1 MATLVVGPF
10 YLMGTAG
17 LKPAQ
22 AGLVMSIGPAISALV
37 GVPAGRLVD
46 EWGAGRAMLAGLMAS
61 IVGCILMVVLPA
73 LVGVIGYVAAL
84 ALITGGYALFQAA
97 NNTSVMK
104 GAPVDQR
111 GVVSAL
117 LGLARNL
124 GLITGASA
132 MGAIFAIA
140 STGFPTLAL
149 QPGGNTGLQATF
161 LVGAVL
167 AGAALLLTRVGG
179 AMERNSNPS
188 DNERDVHP

>member
-1 MATLVVGPF
+1 
-10 YLMGTAG
+10 
-17 LKPAQ
+17 
-22 AGLVMSIGPAISALV
+22 
-37 GVPAGRLVD
+37 
-46 EWGAGRAMLAGLMAS
+46 MLAGLMAS
-61 IVGCILMVVLPA
+61 NVGCILMVLLPA
-73 LVGVIGYVAAL
+73 LVGVPGYVAAL

-104 GAPVDQR
+104 NAPVDQR

-140 STGFPTLAL
+140 STGFPALAP
-149 QPGGNTGLQATF
+149 QPGGNTGLQVTF

-167 AGAALLLTRVGG
+167 AGAALLLTLVGR
-179 AMERNSNPS
+179 AMERRNSNPS
-188 DNERDVHP
+188 DNERDVRP